1 MDNNKIYSNSDKMK
15 KLNPL
20 KPPLSSSLGHLAY
33 GHLAFMSWRK
43 LKREKMNKNE

>member
-1 MDNNKIYSNSDKMK
+1 MNNKKIYKNSGKMK

-20 KPPLSSSLGHLAY
+20 HPPLNSSLGHLAY
-33 GHLAFMSWRK
+33 GHLAFTAWRK